1 MQEIMIGLEVHVQLN
16 TETKLFCPCSTKQA
30 EPNGHVCDVCLGFPG
45 TKPVLNEKAIELA
58 LKIAY
63 ALELEINKEFMFSR
77 KTYFYPDLAK
87 NFQITQYEIPI
98 AQNGKLRV
106 GDKDIR
112 IRRIHLEEDPARIV
126 RKDGYALVD
135 YNRSGIPLVEIVTE
149 PDLKSPREARLFV
162 QKLQQI
168 LQFIYVSDFDKE
180 GNMRIDAN
188 ISTVRYENKYDYK
201 GGLKTEKKYGERVE
215 IKNISGAKEIE
226 KALGYEA
233 LRQKNIHEVK
243 METRLWNEKT
253 KTTSSAR
260 EKEGEADYG
269 YIFEPDLPKFELS
282 EGLLKKIQSKL
293 PELPEKKK
301 HRFLKYGLSEELV
314 DTLLTEPELTHY
326 FEYMCE
332 THNEKTSAVL
342 LAKYLKKTLNYHNLK
357 LKDVPVDVRKL
368 RRILDLLQQYLISDE
383 IAELLVREMVK
394 DYIDGKKVRTP
405 EKILIDLNYE
415 KPLKD
420 EQLTK
425 IVRVVVREHKK
436 AVKDY
441 LNGETKSMDYLIG
454 QVMKKTRRSADVKK
468 IRELLKRELD

>member
-30 EPNGHVCDVCLGFPG
+30 EPNEHVCDVCLGFPG

-314 DTLLTEPELTHY
+314 DTLLTEP
-326 FEYMCE
+326 
-332 THNEKTSAVL
+332 
-342 LAKYLKKTLNYHNLK
+342 
-357 LKDVPVDVRKL
+357 
-368 RRILDLLQQYLISDE
+368 
-383 IAELLVREMVK
+383 
-394 DYIDGKKVRTP
+394 
-405 EKILIDLNYE
+405 
-415 KPLKD
+415 
-420 EQLTK
+420 
-425 IVRVVVREHKK
+425 
-436 AVKDY
+436 
-441 LNGETKSMDYLIG
+441 
-454 QVMKKTRRSADVKK
+454 
-468 IRELLKRELD
+468 